1 MNRTL
6 SHNDLVKQ
14 YSDYVV
20 RIAKQ
25 IKRSL
30 SPNIETDDLVG
41 YGMTGLIEA
50 AERFDPKM
58 GANFSTFSYYRIRG
72 AIYDGL
78 RVMGSLS
85 RTEYR
90 RQRFD
95 ERASTYMEGQM
106 THSVVGEKPKGSAED
121 ELHNMAKKVQRI
133 VSIYVTTLDEKDL
146 NSLADEDAE
155 DSSDRLARLE
165 LYEKMRAA
173 IGKLSKSD
181 QEIINA
187 YYFENQSLEEVG
199 KRLGLSKSWTCRKHA
214 RAMEKLSDLFFD
226 LIKDPKPTQLPAGGP
241 DNCSRREVAH
251 GREQNYSRGKAHT
264 T

>member
-1 MNRTL
+1 MIA
-6 SHNDLVKQ
+6 DLRYFYNIDGWVKQ
-14 YSDYVV
+14 PCSGLFMSIALSQKQLVEQYSEYVV

-25 IKRSL
+25 VKRTL
-30 SPNIETDDLVG
+30 SPNIETDDLIS

-50 AERFDPKM
+50 AERFDPAM

-90 RQRFD
+90 RSRFD
-95 ERASTYMEGQM
+95 ERATAYMENDSSR
-106 THSVVGEKPKGSAED
+106 TSVGVRPKSSPAE
-121 ELHNMAKKVQRI
+121 ELENMAKKVQRM
-133 VSIYVTTLDEKDL
+133 VTIYVTSLDDKDL
-146 NSLADEDAE
+146 HSLVDEAAE
-155 DSSDRLARLE
+155 GCDDRLARLE

-181 QEIINA
+181 QEIITA
-187 YYFENQSLEEVG
+187 YYFEDKSLEEVG

-214 RAMEKLSDLFFD
+214 RAMEKLSDAFFS
-226 LIKDPKPTQLPAGGP
+226 LIKDP
-241 DNCSRREVAH
+241 N
-251 GREQNYSRGKAHT
+251 
-264 T
+264 

>member
-1 MNRTL
+1 MRTGGRSMAL
-6 SHNDLVKQ
+6 ALEQKKLVEQ

-25 IKRSL
+25 VKRSL
-30 SPNIETDDLVG
+30 SPNVETDDLIG

-50 AERFDPKM
+50 AERYNPSL
-58 GANFSTFSYYRIRG
+58 GANFTTFSFYRIRG

-85 RTEYR
+85 RTEYK

-95 ERASTYMEGQM
+95 EKACTYMM
-106 THSVVGEKPKGSAED
+106 GESRSKSPISSNNPEE
-121 ELHNMAKKVQRI
+121 ELQGMAKKVQNL
-133 VSIYVTTLDEKDL
+133 VTIYVTALNEKDIH
-146 NSLADEDAE
+146 SIADDNVEQADN
-155 DSSDRLARLE
+155 RMARLE

-181 QEIINA
+181 QEIINS
-187 YYFENQSLEEVG
+187 YYFEDKSLEEVG

-214 RAMEKLSDLFFD
+214 KAMEKLSDAFFA
-226 LIKDPKPTQLPAGGP
+226 LIRDP
-241 DNCSRREVAH
+241 
-251 GREQNYSRGKAHT
+251 
-264 T
+264 

>member
-1 MNRTL
+1 MTVSL
-6 SHNDLVKQ
+6 SQKQLVEQ
-14 YSDYVV
+14 YYEYVV

-25 IKRSL
+25 VKRTL
-30 SPNIETDDLVG
+30 SPNIETDDLIS

-50 AERFDPKM
+50 AERFDPSH

-95 ERASTYMEGQM
+95 EKASSYMESE
-106 THSVVGEKPKGSAED
+106 TNRALVGEKPKSTAED
-121 ELHNMAKKVQRI
+121 ELMGMAKKVQRM
-133 VSIYVTTLDEKDL
+133 VSIYVTSLDEKDL
-146 NSLADEDAE
+146 HALPDEDME
-155 DSSDRLARLE
+155 ETSDRLARLE

-181 QEIINA
+181 QEIITS
-187 YYFENQSLEEVG
+187 YYFEDKSLEEVG

-214 RAMEKLSDLFFD
+214 RAMEKLSDAFFE
-226 LIKDPKPTQLPAGGP
+226 LIRDPT
-241 DNCSRREVAH
+241 
-251 GREQNYSRGKAHT
+251 Y
-264 T
+264 

>member
-1 MNRTL
+1 MNVTL
-6 SHNDLVKQ
+6 NQRQLVEQ
-14 YSDYVV
+14 YSEYVV

-25 IKRSL
+25 VKRTL
-30 SPNIETDDLVG
+30 SPNIETDDLIS

-50 AERFDPKM
+50 AERFDPAL

-90 RQRFD
+90 RKRFD
-95 ERASTYMEGQM
+95 EKATAFM
-106 THSVVGEKPKGSAED
+106 SAEAGRKTFGLKAKSSPEE
-121 ELHNMAKKVQRI
+121 ELLGMAKKVQNM
-133 VSIYVTTLDEKDL
+133 VSIYVTSLDDKDIHG
-146 NSLADEDAE
+146 LADEDVE
-155 DSSDRLARLE
+155 DTADRLARLE

-187 YYFENQSLEEVG
+187 YYFEDKSLEEVG

-214 RAMEKLSDLFFD
+214 RAMEKLSDVFFA
-226 LIKDPKPTQLPAGGP
+226 LIKDP
-241 DNCSRREVAH
+241 V
-251 GREQNYSRGKAHT
+251 
-264 T
+264 

>member
-1 MNRTL
+1 MAL
-6 SHNDLVKQ
+6 ALDQKKLVEQ

-25 IKRSL
+25 VKRSL
-30 SPNIETDDLVG
+30 SPNVETDDLIG

-50 AERFDPKM
+50 AERYNPSL
-58 GANFSTFSYYRIRG
+58 GANFSTFSFYRIRG

-85 RTEYR
+85 RTEYK

-95 ERASTYMEGQM
+95 EKASSYMM
-106 THSVVGEKPKGSAED
+106 GENRPKTALSPLSTEE
-121 ELHNMAKKVQRI
+121 ELQGMAKKVQRM
-133 VSIYVTTLDEKDL
+133 VTIYVTTLNEKDVQ
-146 NSLADEDAE
+146 NIADEELECAD
-155 DSSDRLARLE
+155 DRLARLE

-181 QEIINA
+181 QEIINS
-187 YYFENQSLEEVG
+187 YYFEDKSLEEVG

-214 RAMEKLSDLFFD
+214 RAMEKLSDAFFA
-226 LIKDPKPTQLPAGGP
+226 LIKDPL
-241 DNCSRREVAH
+241 
-251 GREQNYSRGKAHT
+251 T
-264 T
+264 TKER

>member
-1 MNRTL
+1 MSVGLNQKQ
-6 SHNDLVKQ
+6 LVEQ
-14 YSDYVV
+14 YSEYVV

-25 IKRSL
+25 VKRTL
-30 SPNIETDDLVG
+30 SPNIDTDDLIS

-50 AERFDPKM
+50 AERFDPAL

-95 ERASTYMEGQM
+95 EKATAYLESDSSRTSLGQR
-106 THSVVGEKPKGSAED
+106 PKTSPEE
-121 ELHNMAKKVQRI
+121 ELENMAKKVQRM
-133 VSIYVTTLDEKDL
+133 VTIYVTAMDNKDL
-146 NSLADEDAE
+146 NALADDEAE
-155 DSSDRLARLE
+155 DCGDRLARLE

-187 YYFENQSLEEVG
+187 YYFEDKSLEEVG

-214 RAMEKLSDLFFD
+214 RAMEKLSDVFFA
-226 LIKDPKPTQLPAGGP
+226 LIKDP
-241 DNCSRREVAH
+241 N
-251 GREQNYSRGKAHT
+251 
-264 T
+264 

>member
-1 MNRTL
+1 MAL
-6 SHNDLVKQ
+6 AHDQKKLVEQ

-25 IKRSL
+25 VKRSL
-30 SPNIETDDLVG
+30 SPNVETDDLIG

-50 AERFDPKM
+50 AERYNPSL
-58 GANFSTFSYYRIRG
+58 GANFSTFSFYRIRG

-85 RTEYR
+85 RTEYK

-95 ERASTYMEGQM
+95 EKASAYM
-106 THSVVGEKPKGSAED
+106 TGENRTKTSFAPLTAEE
-121 ELHNMAKKVQRI
+121 ELQGMAKKVQRM
-133 VSIYVTTLDEKDL
+133 VTIYVTALNEKDIQGI
-146 NSLADEDAE
+146 ADEDLERA
-155 DSSDRLARLE
+155 DDRLARLE

-181 QEIINA
+181 QEIINS
-187 YYFENQSLEEVG
+187 YYFEDKSLEEVG

-214 RAMEKLSDLFFD
+214 RAMEKLSDAFFD
-226 LIKDPKPTQLPAGGP
+226 LIKDPLATSEP
-241 DNCSRREVAH
+241 
-251 GREQNYSRGKAHT
+251 
-264 T
+264 

>member
-1 MNRTL
+1 MERVALRCSRKTGERSMAL
-6 SHNDLVKQ
+6 AHDQKKLVEQ

-25 IKRSL
+25 VKRSL
-30 SPNIETDDLVG
+30 SPNVETDDLIG

-50 AERFDPKM
+50 AERYNPSM
-58 GANFSTFSYYRIRG
+58 GANFSTFSFYRIRG

-85 RTEYR
+85 RTEYK

-95 ERASTYMEGQM
+95 EKASAYMM
-106 THSVVGEKPKGSAED
+106 GENRSQTGLATPSAE
-121 ELHNMAKKVQRI
+121 EALVGMAKKVQRM
-133 VSIYVTTLDEKDL
+133 VTIYVTALNEKDIQGI
-146 NSLADEDAE
+146 ADEDLERA
-155 DSSDRLARLE
+155 DDRLARLE

-181 QEIINA
+181 QEIINS
-187 YYFENQSLEEVG
+187 YYFEDKSLEEVG

-214 RAMEKLSDLFFD
+214 RAMEKLSDAFFD
-226 LIKDPKPTQLPAGGP
+226 LIKDPL
-241 DNCSRREVAH
+241 
-251 GREQNYSRGKAHT
+251 T
-264 T
+264 TNEP

>member
-1 MNRTL
+1 MSVLLNQKQ
-6 SHNDLVKQ
+6 LVEQ
-14 YSDYVV
+14 YSEYVV

-25 IKRSL
+25 VKRTL
-30 SPNIETDDLVG
+30 SPNIETDDLIS

-50 AERFDPKM
+50 AERFDPAL

-90 RQRFD
+90 RQRF
-95 ERASTYMEGQM
+95 EEKATSYLENETNRT
-106 THSVVGEKPKGSAED
+106 SVGFKPKSSPEE
-121 ELHNMAKKVQRI
+121 ELENMAKKVQRM
-133 VSIYVTTLDEKDL
+133 VTIYVTSLDEKDL
-146 NSLADEDAE
+146 SSLADDEAE
-155 DSSDRLARLE
+155 GCDDRLARLE

-187 YYFENQSLEEVG
+187 YYFEDKSLEEVG

-214 RAMEKLSDLFFD
+214 RAMEKLSDAFFA
-226 LIKDPKPTQLPAGGP
+226 LIKDPI
-241 DNCSRREVAH
+241 
-251 GREQNYSRGKAHT
+251 
-264 T
+264 

>member
-1 MNRTL
+1 MNTA
-6 SHNDLVKQ
+6 HNQRQLIEQ
-14 YSDYVV
+14 YSEYVV

-25 IKRSL
+25 VKRTL
-30 SPNIETDDLVG
+30 SPNIETDDLIS

-50 AERFDPKM
+50 AERFDPSL

-90 RQRFD
+90 RQRFEEKASSYMD
-95 ERASTYMEGQM
+95 GDSSRAFIST
-106 THSVVGEKPKGSAED
+106 KPKASPEE
-121 ELHNMAKKVQRI
+121 ELENIAKKVQRMAT
-133 VSIYVTTLDEKDL
+133 IYVTALDDKELHALPDNNAE
-146 NSLADEDAE
+146 NSD
-155 DSSDRLARLE
+155 DRLARLE

-173 IGKLSKSD
+173 IGRLSKSD

-187 YYFENQSLEEVG
+187 YYFEDKSLEEVG

-214 RAMEKLSDLFFD
+214 RAMEKLSDAFFAM
-226 LIKDPKPTQLPAGGP
+226 IKDPM
-241 DNCSRREVAH
+241 
-251 GREQNYSRGKAHT
+251 
-264 T
+264 

>member
-1 MNRTL
+1 MLSRHFLSGLFMNVTL
-6 SHNDLVKQ
+6 DQKQLIKQ
-14 YSDYVV
+14 YSEYVV

-25 IKRSL
+25 VKRML
-30 SPNIETDDLVG
+30 SPNIETDDLIS

-50 AERFDPKM
+50 AERFNPAL

-95 ERASTYMEGQM
+95 KKATAYMNGEIPRSYTSKLRASAQQDLEG
-106 THSVVGEKPKGSAED
+106 
-121 ELHNMAKKVQRI
+121 MAKKVQHM
-133 VSIYVTTLDEKDL
+133 VTIYVTSLEEKDL
-146 NSLADEDAE
+146 HSLADEATE
-155 DSSDRLARLE
+155 DNLDRLARLE

-181 QEIINA
+181 QEIITA
-187 YYFENQSLEEVG
+187 YYFEDKSLEEVG
-199 KRLGLSKSWTCRKHA
+199 KRLG
-214 RAMEKLSDLFFD
+214 
-226 LIKDPKPTQLPAGGP
+226 
-241 DNCSRREVAH
+241 
-251 GREQNYSRGKAHT
+251 
-264 T
+264 